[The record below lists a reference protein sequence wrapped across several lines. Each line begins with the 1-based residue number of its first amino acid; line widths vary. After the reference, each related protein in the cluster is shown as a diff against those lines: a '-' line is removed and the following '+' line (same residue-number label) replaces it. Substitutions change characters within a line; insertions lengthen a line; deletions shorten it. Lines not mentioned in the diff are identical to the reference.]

1 LTDDWRGARMYLNF
15 FKHTDVDYQ
24 GEQTM
29 YNKSGNKITVIGAG
43 AVGSTI
49 AYTLANSA
57 IASEIVLIDIIKG
70 KAEGEA
76 MDILQGTAFQ
86 DPINVFAGDYPD
98 AVDSDIVIITSGVAR
113 KPGQTRIDLAQT
125 NVNILKSITSQ
136 IVKYAPNAI
145 YVIVSNPVDVLTY
158 VFTKISGLPERQVI
172 GSGTALDT
180 ARLRSRL
187 SEEFKVA
194 QKNVHGYVFGE
205 HGDSSFVPW
214 SVTNISGVMWD
225 QYLNSDIAKK
235 KEIKDLDCAEV
246 EEYVHKSGGQIIAN
260 KGATNYAI
268 AVSVSRLCRL
278 ILAPY
283 ESVTTVST
291 VLHGEYGIE
300 DVAVSILTEIGP
312 NGVIGRLELPLTEE
326 ETAKL
331 VDSATML
338 KEVIASLD
346 F

>member
-1 LTDDWRGARMYLNF
+1 MC
-15 FKHTDVDYQ
+15 
-24 GEQTM
+24 
-29 YNKSGNKITVIGAG
+29 NKGGNKITVIGAG

-49 AYTLANSA
+49 AYTLSNQS
-57 IASEIVLIDIIKG
+57 IASEIVLIDIVKG

-76 MDILQGTAFQ
+76 MDIVQGTAFQ
-86 DPINVFAGDYPD
+86 EPINVYAGDYPD
-98 AVDSDIVIITSGVAR
+98 AEGSDIVIITSGVAR

-125 NVNILKSITSQ
+125 NVNILRSITPQ

-158 VFTKISGLPERQVI
+158 VFTKISGLPEGQII

-180 ARLRSRL
+180 ARLRSKL
-187 SEEFKVA
+187 SEHFKVA
-194 QKNVHGYVFGE
+194 QKNVHAHVFGE
-205 HGDSSFVPW
+205 HGDSAFVPW
-214 SVTNISGVMWD
+214 SVANIAGIKIDEYMD
-225 QYLNSDIAKK
+225 SDIAKK
-235 KEIKDLDCAEV
+235 KGTANLDRAEV
-246 EEYVHKSGGQIIAN
+246 EEYVHKSGGRIIAN

-291 VLHGEYGIE
+291 VLHGEYGIR
-300 DVAVSILTEIGP
+300 DVAISILAEIGP
-312 NGVIGRLELPLTEE
+312 NGVNGRLELPLTEE
-326 ETAKL
+326 EKARL
-331 VDSATML
+331 VNSAAVL
-338 KEVIASLD
+338 KDVIASLD

>member
-1 LTDDWRGARMYLNF
+1 MC
-15 FKHTDVDYQ
+15 
-24 GEQTM
+24 
-29 YNKSGNKITVIGAG
+29 NKGGNKITVIGAG

-49 AYTLANSA
+49 AYTLSNQS
-57 IASEIVLIDIIKG
+57 IASEIVLIDIVKG

-76 MDILQGTAFQ
+76 MDIVQGTAFQ
-86 DPINVFAGDYPD
+86 EPINVYAGDYPD
-98 AVDSDIVIITSGVAR
+98 AEGSDIVIITSGVAR

-125 NVNILKSITSQ
+125 NVNILKSITPQ

-158 VFTKISGLPERQVI
+158 VFTKISGLPESQII

-180 ARLRSRL
+180 ARLRSKL
-187 SEEFKVA
+187 SEHFKVA
-194 QKNVHGYVFGE
+194 QKNVHGHVFGE
-205 HGDSSFVPW
+205 HGDSAFVPW
-214 SVTNISGVMWD
+214 SVANIAGIKIDEYM
-225 QYLNSDIAKK
+225 NSEIAKK
-235 KEIKDLDCAEV
+235 KGTENLDRAEV
-246 EEYVHKSGGQIIAN
+246 EEYVHKSGGRIIAN

-300 DVAVSILTEIGP
+300 EVAISILTEIGP
-312 NGVIGRLELPLTEE
+312 NGVNGRLELPLTEE
-326 ETAKL
+326 EKARL
-331 VDSATML
+331 VNSATVL
-338 KEVIASLD
+338 KEVIASLEL
-346 F
+346 

>member
-1 LTDDWRGARMYLNF
+1 MC
-15 FKHTDVDYQ
+15 
-24 GEQTM
+24 
-29 YNKSGNKITVIGAG
+29 NKGGNKITVIGAG

-49 AYTLANSA
+49 AYTLSNQS
-57 IASEIVLIDIIKG
+57 IASEIVLIDIVKG

-76 MDILQGTAFQ
+76 MDIVQGTAFQ
-86 DPINVFAGDYPD
+86 EPINVYAGDYPD
-98 AVDSDIVIITSGVAR
+98 AEGSDIVIITSGVAR

-125 NVNILKSITSQ
+125 NVNILKSITPQ

-158 VFTKISGLPERQVI
+158 VFTKISGLPEGQII

-180 ARLRSRL
+180 ARLRSKL
-187 SEEFKVA
+187 SEHFKVA
-194 QKNVHGYVFGE
+194 QKNVHAHVFGE
-205 HGDSSFVPW
+205 HGDSAFVPW
-214 SVTNISGVMWD
+214 SVANIAGIKIDEYMD
-225 QYLNSDIAKK
+225 SDIAKK
-235 KEIKDLDCAEV
+235 KETANLDRAEV
-246 EEYVHKSGGQIIAN
+246 EEYVHKSGGRIIAN

-291 VLHGEYGIE
+291 VLHGEYGIR
-300 DVAVSILTEIGP
+300 DVAISILAEIGP
-312 NGVIGRLELPLTEE
+312 NGVNGRLELPLTEE
-326 ETAKL
+326 EKARL
-331 VDSATML
+331 VNSAAVL
-338 KEVIASLD
+338 KDVIASLD

>member
-1 LTDDWRGARMYLNF
+1 MC
-15 FKHTDVDYQ
+15 
-24 GEQTM
+24 
-29 YNKSGNKITVIGAG
+29 NKSGYKITVIGAG

-49 AYTLANSA
+49 AYTLSNSA
-57 IASEIVLIDIIKG
+57 IAGEIVLIDIVKG

-86 DPINVFAGDYPD
+86 EPINVRAGEYAD
-98 AVDSDIVIITSGVAR
+98 AADSDIVIITSGVAR

-125 NVNILKSITSQ
+125 NVNIIKSITPE
-136 IVKYAPNAI
+136 IVRYAPEAI

-158 VFTKISGLPERQVI
+158 VFTKISGLPEHQII
-172 GSGTALDT
+172 GSGTSLDT

-187 SEEFKVA
+187 SEHFKVA

-214 SVTNISGVMWD
+214 STANIAGIKLDAYMES
-225 QYLNSDIAKK
+225 
-235 KEIKDLDCAEV
+235 EIPREKGIEALDRDEV
-246 EEYVHKSGGQIIAN
+246 VEYVHTSGGQIIAN

-268 AVSVSRLCRL
+268 AVAVCRLCRL

-312 NGVIGRLELPLTEE
+312 NGVTGRLELPLTAEE
-326 ETAKL
+326 KAKL
-331 VDSATML
+331 VNSANVL
-338 KEVIASLD
+338 KSVIASLEI
-346 F
+346 

>member
-1 LTDDWRGARMYLNF
+1 MQNEEI
-15 FKHTDVDYQ
+15 VS
-24 GEQTM
+24 M
-29 YNKSGNKITVIGAG
+29 CNKSGYKITVIGAG

-49 AYTLANSA
+49 AYTLSNSA
-57 IASEIVLIDIIKG
+57 IASEIVLIDIVKG

-86 DPINVFAGDYPD
+86 DPINVMAGDYPD
-98 AVDSDIVIITSGVAR
+98 AEGSDIVIITSGVAR

-125 NVNILKSITSQ
+125 NVNILKSITPQ
-136 IVKYAPNAI
+136 IVKYAPDAI
-145 YVIVSNPVDVLTY
+145 YVLVSNPVDVLTY
-158 VFTKISGLPERQVI
+158 VFTKISGLPEHQII

-187 SEEFKVA
+187 SEHFKVA
-194 QKNVHGYVFGE
+194 QKNVHSHVFGE

-214 SVTNISGVMWD
+214 SVANIAGV
-225 QYLNSDIAKK
+225 K
-235 KEIKDLDCAEV
+235 LDEYQSSENTKRKGIEELDRDEV
-246 EEYVHKSGGQIIAN
+246 VEYVHKSGGQIIAN

-268 AVSVSRLCRL
+268 AVSVCRLCRL

-300 DVAVSILTEIGP
+300 DVAISILTEIGP
-312 NGVIGRLELPLTEE
+312 NGVTGRLELPLNEE
-326 ETAKL
+326 EQAKL
-331 VDSATML
+331 VNSANVL
-338 KEVIASLD
+338 KDVIAKLD
-346 F
+346 I

>member
-1 LTDDWRGARMYLNF
+1 MC
-15 FKHTDVDYQ
+15 
-24 GEQTM
+24 
-29 YNKSGNKITVIGAG
+29 NKSGYKITVIGAG

-49 AYTLANSA
+49 AYTLSNSA
-57 IASEIVLIDIIKG
+57 IAGEIVLIDIVKG

-86 DPINVFAGDYPD
+86 EPINVRAGEYSD
-98 AVDSDIVIITSGVAR
+98 AADSDIVIITSGVAR

-125 NVNILKSITSQ
+125 NVNIIKSITPE
-136 IVKYAPNAI
+136 IVRYAPEAI

-158 VFTKISGLPERQVI
+158 VFTKISGLPEHQII
-172 GSGTALDT
+172 GSGTSLDT

-187 SEEFKVA
+187 SEHFKVA

-214 SVTNISGVMWD
+214 STANIAGIKLDAYMESE
-225 QYLNSDIAKK
+225 IP
-235 KEIKDLDCAEV
+235 KEKGIEALDRDEV
-246 EEYVHKSGGQIIAN
+246 VEYVHTSGGQIIAN

-268 AVSVSRLCRL
+268 AVAVCRLCRL

-312 NGVIGRLELPLTEE
+312 NGVTGRLELPLTAEE
-326 ETAKL
+326 KAKL
-331 VDSATML
+331 VNSANVL
-338 KEVIASLD
+338 KGVIARLEI
-346 F
+346 

>member
-1 LTDDWRGARMYLNF
+1 MC
-15 FKHTDVDYQ
+15 
-24 GEQTM
+24 
-29 YNKSGNKITVIGAG
+29 NKGGNKITVIGAG

-49 AYTLANSA
+49 AYTLSNQS
-57 IASEIVLIDIIKG
+57 IASEIVLIDIVKG

-76 MDILQGTAFQ
+76 MDIVQGTAFQ
-86 DPINVFAGDYPD
+86 EPINVYAGDYPD
-98 AVDSDIVIITSGVAR
+98 AEGSDIVIITSGVAR

-125 NVNILKSITSQ
+125 NVNILKSITPQ

-158 VFTKISGLPERQVI
+158 VFTKISGLPEGQII

-180 ARLRSRL
+180 ARLRSKL
-187 SEEFKVA
+187 SEHFKVA
-194 QKNVHGYVFGE
+194 QKNVHAHVFGE
-205 HGDSSFVPW
+205 HGDSAFVPW
-214 SVTNISGVMWD
+214 SVANIAGIKIDEYMD
-225 QYLNSDIAKK
+225 SDIAKK
-235 KEIKDLDCAEV
+235 KGTANLDRAEV
-246 EEYVHKSGGQIIAN
+246 EEYVHKSGGRIIAN

-291 VLHGEYGIE
+291 VLHGEYGIR
-300 DVAVSILTEIGP
+300 DVAISILAEIGP
-312 NGVIGRLELPLTEE
+312 NGVNGRLELPLTEE
-326 ETAKL
+326 EKARL
-331 VDSATML
+331 VNSAAVL
-338 KEVIASLD
+338 KDVIASLD